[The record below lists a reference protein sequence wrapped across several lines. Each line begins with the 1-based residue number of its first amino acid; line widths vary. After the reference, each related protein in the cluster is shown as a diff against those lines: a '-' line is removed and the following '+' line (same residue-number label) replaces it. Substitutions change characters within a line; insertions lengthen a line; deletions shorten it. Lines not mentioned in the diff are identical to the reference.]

1 MYVRNPFSCNKVR
14 VRNLLRLLRRL
25 AKVHRSVSVRKLG
38 RIAEALGV
46 GQDDSRE
53 RGPPETKVDVLKLAF
68 PLDSCSRSEHWGR
81 GQEARQ

>member
-1 MYVRNPFSCNKVR
+1 MYVRNPFSCDKVR
-14 VRNLLRLLRRL
+14 VRDLLRLLGRL

-53 RGPPETKVDVLKLAF
+53 SGPLETKVDVLKLDF
-68 PLDSCSRSEHWGR
+68 PLDSYSRSEHWGR
-81 GQEARQ
+81 GQESRQ